1 MGNRGSWAGVV
12 ALGILTITGFG
23 AWFYAFGVLIDPI
36 TEDEGW
42 STSALGLTYGTAQ
55 VLTGVG
61 AFMAGRALDRFGG
74 AVPFLV
80 HAIAGCGLLFASS
93 FAEEMIVFGLLYA
106 VGGGIIGATGFY
118 SITAAASARLVPDQ
132 PDKAIAVLTAL
143 GAFCS
148 PIIIP
153 LTAWLVTVTDWRV
166 TVRIL
171 ALIAAGGALLA
182 AAVVG
187 RRGAAASQRPAEHP
201 LGALRQAIGRRHV
214 RRMLAVYL
222 SAGLAFSSVL
232 VYQVPIMTAAG
243 VSLGAAGVIAGLRGF
258 CQIFGRVGLTRA
270 VDSFGT
276 GRLLR
281 GAYVLGAVG
290 ATLLLYPTVP
300 TGVFYALLAGVG
312 IGASAPLQTMYAR
325 AHFDES
331 DLGLLL
337 GLQGAA
343 IGIAGGVGPLLGGV
357 IRDLA
362 GTWTPVVVVTVLAL
376 VLAAVLLEPDTPTTS
391 GAPTLTAVDD
401 PVES

>member
-1 MGNRGSWAGVV
+1 VRERGSWAGVV
-12 ALGILTITGFG
+12 ALGILTITAFG
-23 AWFYAFGVLIDPI
+23 SWFYAFGVLIDPI

-42 STSALGLTYGTAQ
+42 STSALGLTYGAAQ
-55 VLTGVG
+55 VMSGIG

-74 AVPFLV
+74 AIPFLL
-80 HAIAGCGLLFASS
+80 HALLGGGLLFASS
-93 FAEEMIVFGLLYA
+93 FADDVLVFGLLYA

-118 SITAAASARLVPDQ
+118 SITAATSARLVPDQ

-143 GAFCS
+143 GALCS

-153 LTAWLVTVTDWRV
+153 LTAWLVTTTDWRA

-171 ALIAAGGALLA
+171 SGVAAAGALLA
-182 AAVVG
+182 AAIVGQRGAASTQRPSEHPLAALRTAVG
-187 RRGAAASQRPAEHP
+187 RRP
-201 LGALRQAIGRRHV
+201 I
-214 RRMLAVYL
+214 RRMLAVYV
-222 SAGLAFSSVL
+222 SAGVAFSSVL

-243 VSLGAAGVIAGLRGF
+243 MSLGAAGVIAGMRGF

-270 VDSFGT
+270 VDSVGT

-281 GAYVLGAVG
+281 GAYVLGAAG
-290 ATLLLYPTVP
+290 AALLLVPTVP
-300 TGVFYALLAGVG
+300 TGILYALMAGVG

-343 IGIAGGVGPLLGGV
+343 IGIAGGVGPLVGGV
-357 IRDLA
+357 IHDLA
-362 GTWTPVVVVTVLAL
+362 DTWAPVVVLTVLAL
-376 VLAAVLLEPDTPTTS
+376 ALAATLLAPDTPDTI
-391 GAPTLTAVDD
+391 GGPTLSPLGDT
-401 PVES
+401 VES